1 MKNGCILCGGV
12 GSGKSRTSI
21 AYYFFKVVKGRMSV
35 NGEGHYHE
43 PYYKTDLY
51 IITTAAKRD
60 SLEWDKELMPFLL
73 SQKKEDSICN
83 IKVVVDSWNNIKKYA
98 NVKNAFFIFDEDRV
112 CGKGAWAKNFIRISK
127 NNGWILLSATPGDTW
142 SDYIPV
148 FIANG
153 FYKNRTEFNQMHV
166 VFSPYVTKFP
176 MIDRYVNTK
185 LLERERE
192 SILIDME
199 FERPTTPHN
208 ITLKTSYEK
217 AKYKSIMKDRWDPF
231 DNEPIE
237 NVSKLCY
244 LLRKVSNT
252 DMTRID
258 TVRNL
263 IRENKRC
270 IIFYNF
276 DYELDI
282 LRQVAAEF
290 HIGAREWNGHRHD
303 KVPDTDRWVYLCQYT
318 SAAEGWNCI
327 TTNVMIFYSLNYSYK
342 TMIQAAGR
350 IDRLNTS
357 YKDLYYY
364 YLRSNSPIDLAI
376 MSSLKRKK
384 KFNERN
390 FIERNN

>member
-1 MKNGCILCGGV
+1 
-12 GSGKSRTSI
+12 
-21 AYYFFKVVKGRMSV
+21 
-35 NGEGHYHE
+35 
-43 PYYKTDLY
+43 
-51 IITTAAKRD
+51 
-60 SLEWDKELMPFLL
+60 
-73 SQKKEDSICN
+73 
-83 IKVVVDSWNNIKKYA
+83 
-98 NVKNAFFIFDEDRV
+98 
-112 CGKGAWAKNFIRISK
+112 
-127 NNGWILLSATPGDTW
+127 
-142 SDYIPV
+142 
-148 FIANG
+148 
-153 FYKNRTEFNQMHV
+153 
-166 VFSPYVTKFP
+166 

>member
-1 MKNGCILCGGV
+1 
-12 GSGKSRTSI
+12 
-21 AYYFFKVVKGRMSV
+21 MSV

-73 SQKKEDSICN
+73 SQKTEDSICN

-112 CGKGAWAKNFIRISK
+112 CGKGAWAKNFIHISK

-153 FYKNRTEFNQMHV
+153 FYKNRTEFNQMHI

-208 ITLKTSYEK
+208 ITLKTAYEK